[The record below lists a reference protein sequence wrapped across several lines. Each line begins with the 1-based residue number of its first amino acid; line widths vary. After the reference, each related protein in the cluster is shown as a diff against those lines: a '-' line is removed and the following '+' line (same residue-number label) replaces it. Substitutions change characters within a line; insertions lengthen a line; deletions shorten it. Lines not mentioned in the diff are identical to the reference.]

1 MKKIKLKTLYLI
13 GIITIGLIGLGIG
26 STYAMFT
33 TSIEID
39 NPISLS
45 TTLTSE
51 SDIIET
57 IEVVVDTKS
66 NKEVPITINNSSN
79 SNLNYAVWYMSSDDN
94 IEVGTNL
101 SNSDSSSS
109 SSNISSNTSKK
120 VYIQLRNN
128 ANSSITVTLGV
139 SSSTSN
145 IVLSSSMTLVPN
157 TELVF
162 GKNLVEYIT
171 NLYNNNNKT
180 EVTNNSGSLSRIIT
194 YNYAKDVN
202 LMNDRQGNKT
212 ADINSGNIRYYG
224 ASPKNY
230 IYFNCDDYN
239 NQTSS
244 TCELWRII
252 GIFDGK
258 VKIMKNGSIGKYSW
272 DTSAS
277 TVNRGRGTGDWSQAD
292 LMKLLN
298 PNYENN
304 IDLNN
309 LGKNITVNNSLYWNR
324 KSGTCYS
331 ADENNTSSCDFS
343 NNGIKENTKSLIK
356 DETYNLGGWSTAQVL
371 PHVIYTYER
380 SGNVYQNGKTKWT
393 GKIALPYASDYGYA
407 VDISLCGDTDIYNYN
422 NSNCTANNWM
432 KNIITSSPPGYLLTT
447 GTGGPSSTW
456 YVIGTGQ
463 GYVGYTYSSYGVVPV
478 LFLKPELTILSKEDS
493 DYGSNT
499 NPYQLTISSNSSG
512 IENSLPSEY
521 QKIEYIGSTGT
532 QYIETSINCG
542 YNDTIKME
550 STGNFNFSSN
560 NGFWQ
565 GANGYLQHKFTS
577 SSVSDGNSTLTFS
590 DNDTITV
597 LYDGTNHT
605 ETITVGSTGN
615 SITRSWSGS
624 SSYGGNVVFLKMSD
638 KTNIYSSTGVTSHLK
653 RGRVYVNGVLTLDL
667 IPAIR
672 KSDNVAGMYDIINDN
687 FYTNSGTGTFTVGS
701 NVNS

>member
-51 SDIIET
+51 SDVIET
-57 IEVVVDTKS
+57 FDVEVAAGG
-66 NKEVPITINNSSN
+66 NKEIPLTVNNTSN
-79 SNLNYAVWYMSSDDN
+79 SKLNYSVWYITSASD
-94 IEVGTNL
+94 IEMGTKL
-101 SNSDSSSS
+101 SNSDSSPSS
-109 SSNISSNTSKK
+109 STIASGETKK
-120 VYIQLRNN
+120 VYIQIKNN
-128 ANSSITVTLGV
+128 STSSITVTLGV

-145 IVLSSSMTLVPN
+145 IVLSSSMTMVPN
-157 TELVF
+157 NELLF
-162 GKNLVEYIT
+162 EQNLAEYIT
-171 NLYNNNNKT
+171 NLYNDNTKT
-180 EVTNNSGSLSRIIT
+180 IVTNNSASSSRVIS

-252 GIFDGK
+252 GVFDGK

-277 TVNRGRGTGDWSQAD
+277 TVNSGRGTGDWSQAD

-331 ADENNTSSCDFS
+331 ADGNNTSSCDFS

-356 DETYNLGGWSTAQVL
+356 DETYNLGGWSTAQEL

-407 VDISLCGDTDIYNYN
+407 VDISLCGNIDIYNYN
-422 NSNCTANNWM
+422 NSSCTANNWM
-432 KNIITSSPPGYLLTT
+432 KNIITSNPPGYLLTT

-478 LFLKPELTILSKEDS
+478 LFLKPKLTILSKGDS
-493 DYGSNT
+493 NYGSSA
-499 NPYQLTISSNSSG
+499 NPYQLTISSNSSS
-512 IENSLPSEY
+512 IENSLPDEY
-521 QKIEYIGSTGT
+521 QEVEYIGSTGS

-542 YNDTIKME
+542 YNDTVKME
-550 STGNFNFSSN
+550 VTGNFNFSSN

-565 GANGYLQHKFTS
+565 GVNAYLQHKFTS

-597 LYDGTNHT
+597 SYDGSTHQ
-605 ETITVGSTGN
+605 ETITIGSTGN
-615 SITRSWSGS
+615 SITRSWSEY

-638 KTNIYSSTGVTSHLK
+638 KNDIFSATGVTSYLK
-653 RGRVYVNGVLTLDL
+653 RGKVYVDNILKLDL
-667 IPAIR
+667 IPTVR
-672 KSDNVAGMYDIINDN
+672 KSDNVAGMYDIINEN
-687 FYTNSGTGTFTVGS
+687 FYTNNGTGTFTVGS

>member
-26 STYAMFT
+26 STYAMFI

-51 SDIIET
+51 SDVIET
-57 IEVVVDTKS
+57 FDVEVAAGG
-66 NKEVPITINNSSN
+66 NKEIPLTVNNTSN
-79 SNLNYAVWYMSSDDN
+79 TKLNYSVWYITSTSD
-94 IEVGTNL
+94 IEMGTKL
-101 SNSDSSSS
+101 SNSDSSPSS
-109 SSNISSNTSKK
+109 STIASGETKK
-120 VYIQLRNN
+120 VYIQIKNN
-128 ANSSITVTLGV
+128 STSSITVTLGV

-145 IVLSSSMTLVPN
+145 IVLSSSMTMVPN
-157 TELVF
+157 NELLF
-162 GKNLVEYIT
+162 EQNLAEYIT
-171 NLYNNNNKT
+171 NLYNDNTKT
-180 EVTNNSGSLSRIIT
+180 IVTNNSASSSRVIS

-252 GIFDGK
+252 GVFDGK

-277 TVNRGRGTGDWSQAD
+277 TVNSGRGTGDWSQAD

-331 ADENNTSSCDFS
+331 ADGNNTSSCDFS

-356 DETYNLGGWSTAQVL
+356 DETYNLGGWSTAQEL

-407 VDISLCGDTDIYNYN
+407 VDISLCGNIDIYNYN
-422 NSNCTANNWM
+422 NSSCTANNWM
-432 KNIITSSPPGYLLTT
+432 KNIITSNPPGYLLTT

-478 LFLKPELTILSKEDS
+478 LFLKPKLTILSKGDS
-493 DYGSNT
+493 NYGSSA
-499 NPYQLTISSNSSG
+499 NPYQLTISSNSSS
-512 IENSLPSEY
+512 IENSLPDEY
-521 QKIEYIGSTGT
+521 QEVEYIGSTGS

-542 YNDTIKME
+542 YNDTVKME
-550 STGNFNFSSN
+550 VTGNFNFSSN

-565 GANGYLQHKFTS
+565 GVNAYLQHKFTS

-597 LYDGTNHT
+597 SYDGSTHQ
-605 ETITVGSTGN
+605 ETITIGSTGN
-615 SITRSWSGS
+615 SITRSWSEY

-638 KTNIYSSTGVTSHLK
+638 KNDIFSATGVTSYLK
-653 RGRVYVNGVLTLDL
+653 RGKVYVDNILKLDL
-667 IPAIR
+667 IPTVR
-672 KSDNVAGMYDIINDN
+672 KSDNVAGMYDIINEN
-687 FYTNSGTGTFTVGS
+687 FYTNNGTGTFTVGS

>member
-26 STYAMFT
+26 STYAMFI

-51 SDIIET
+51 SDVIET
-57 IEVVVDTKS
+57 FDVEVAAGG
-66 NKEVPITINNSSN
+66 NKEIPLTVNNTSN
-79 SNLNYAVWYMSSDDN
+79 SKLNYSVWYITSASD
-94 IEVGTNL
+94 IEMGTKL
-101 SNSDSSSS
+101 SNSDSSPSS
-109 SSNISSNTSKK
+109 STIASGETKK
-120 VYIQLRNN
+120 VYIQIKNN
-128 ANSSITVTLGV
+128 STSSITVTLGV

-145 IVLSSSMTLVPN
+145 IVLSSSMTMVPN
-157 TELVF
+157 NELLF
-162 GKNLVEYIT
+162 EQNLAEYIT
-171 NLYNNNNKT
+171 NLYNDNTKT
-180 EVTNNSGSLSRIIT
+180 IVTNNSASSSRVIS

-252 GIFDGK
+252 GVFDGK

-277 TVNRGRGTGDWSQAD
+277 TVNSGRGTGDWSQAD

-331 ADENNTSSCDFS
+331 ADGNNTSSCDFS

-356 DETYNLGGWSTAQVL
+356 DETYNLGGWSTAQEL

-407 VDISLCGDTDIYNYN
+407 VDISLCGNIDIYNYN
-422 NSNCTANNWM
+422 NSSCTANNWM
-432 KNIITSSPPGYLLTT
+432 KNIITSNPPGYLLTT

-478 LFLKPELTILSKEDS
+478 LFLKPKLTILSKGDS
-493 DYGSNT
+493 NYGSSA
-499 NPYQLTISSNSSG
+499 NPYQLTISSNSSS
-512 IENSLPSEY
+512 IENSLPDEY
-521 QKIEYIGSTGT
+521 QEVEYIGSTGS

-542 YNDTIKME
+542 YNDTVKME
-550 STGNFNFSSN
+550 VTGNFNFSSN

-565 GANGYLQHKFTS
+565 GVNAYLQHKFTS

-597 LYDGTNHT
+597 SYDGSTHQ
-605 ETITVGSTGN
+605 ETITIGSTGN
-615 SITRSWSGS
+615 SITRSWSEY

-638 KTNIYSSTGVTSHLK
+638 KNDIFSATGVTSYLK
-653 RGRVYVNGVLTLDL
+653 RGKVYVDNILKLDL
-667 IPAIR
+667 IPTVR
-672 KSDNVAGMYDIINDN
+672 KSDNVAGMYDIINEN
-687 FYTNSGTGTFTVGS
+687 FYTNNGTGTFTVGS